1 MLMVL
6 PAYGLSRRNMSTSEI
21 VSLELDGE
29 LLRSVQEV
37 ASRTHRRVED
47 VLVEWIDKAAAEVP
61 VESLSD
67 ESILSLSDVQMTD
80 TDQETLSRLLARN
93 RENQLSE
100 IECRQLDDLMTIY
113 RRGLVRKAQAWKE
126 AVARGLKTPLS

>member
-1 MLMVL
+1 M
-6 PAYGLSRRNMSTSEI
+6 SEI
-21 VSLELDGE
+21 VSLELPGE
-29 LLRSVQEV
+29 SLRSAQEV

-67 ESILSLSDVQMTD
+67 ESILSLCDMQMTD
-80 TDQETLSRLLARN
+80 ADQETLSRLLSRN
-93 RENQLSE
+93 RENRLSE
-100 IECRQLDDLMTIY
+100 LERRQLGDLMTVY

-126 AVARGLKTPLS
+126 AVARGLKASLS